1 MTEVYNADVTVTMRG
16 VSDPVGLPY
25 TVNPLELAD
34 RDALIE
40 MREGP
45 TGGPGPQ
52 GAPAWPWTWQ
62 GDAAD
67 FATLE
72 ALPLGTTD
80 ARKAWRVVAEN
91 ALYVWTG
98 VDWVRFR
105 DAFQAAGKQG
115 PPTVLTGSAVAGA
128 VGSSAA
134 AAITGTAPNQQ
145 LQITFPRGAAGD
157 PGDPGTAG
165 AIADAADVADF
176 SDARDGSVLAWDAA
190 DDLWRAAPHPKLA
203 GPWSIAGSQFAAAS
217 NVSAVER
224 TVATMTIPAQPV
236 AYRPIVISGQIN
248 IKVHVPATSLDA
260 TRVIVDVRLGSATGP
275 IIGFG
280 FPLSAPNNTN
290 VLFCPRWEQA
300 ITPDSTHGTVAANQ
314 TATVYVVITRVSGSH
329 TYTVVNQGAQ
339 LMMMAQPLKDQS

>member
-1 MTEVYNADVTVTMRG
+1 MTEVYNSDVTVTMRG

-25 TVNPLELAD
+25 VVNPLDLAD

-52 GAPAWPWTWQ
+52 GAPAWPWAWQ

-67 FATLE
+67 FASLE
-72 ALPLGTTD
+72 ALSLGTTD

-98 VDWVRFR
+98 VDWVRFLN
-105 DAFQAAGKQG
+105 AFQAPGKQG
-115 PPTVLTGSAVAGA
+115 PPTVLTGSAVAGS

-134 AAITGTAPNQQ
+134 AAITGTAPNQH
-145 LQITFPRGAAGD
+145 LQITFPRGAVGEE
-157 PGDPGTAG
+157 GDPGTAG

-190 DDLWRAAPHPKLA
+190 ADLWRAAPAPRLA
-203 GPWSIAGSQFAAAS
+203 GPWSIAGSQFAGAS
-217 NVSAVER
+217 NVSAMER

-236 AYRPIVISGQIN
+236 AYRPIVISGHLN
-248 IKVHVPATSLDA
+248 IKVNTNALDDV
-260 TRVIVDVRLGSATGP
+260 RIIVDVRLGSATGP

-280 FPLSAPNNTN
+280 MPLAAPNNTN
-290 VLFCPRWEQA
+290 VILCPRWQQA
-300 ITPDSTHGTVAANQ
+300 VTPDSTHATVAANQ
-314 TATVYVVITRVSGSH
+314 TATIYVVITRVSGTK

-339 LMMMAQPLKDQS
+339 LMVMAQPLKDQS